1 MGLSKNITYEQ
12 IVGQFQL
19 ACDQHLAIASFDTG
33 TIDYLDASAVNRL
46 YPYVFLRPLSTIQA
60 NRVRTLSFELYSL
73 DQPKVA
79 SSSNTQVISNTEIYI
94 YDILSWFNFGP
105 TARQQTYQVDMVNG
119 LPVNEAFQDRL
130 FGWMATV
137 NVVTPWVE
145 DYCNYPD
152 L

>member
-12 IVGQFQL
+12 IIGQFQL
-19 ACDQHLAIASFDTG
+19 ACDQHIAIASFDSG

-46 YPYVFLRPLSTIQA
+46 YPYIYLRPMSTVQA

-79 SSSNTQVISNTEIYI
+79 SSPNTQVISNTELYI
-94 YDILSWFNFGP
+94 YDLMAWFNFGP
-105 TARQQTYQVDMVNG
+105 TPRQQTYEVDMINAI
-119 LPVNEAFQDRL
+119 PVNEAFQDRL

>member
-19 ACDQHLAIASFDTG
+19 ACDQHLAIASFDSG

-46 YPYVFLRPLSTIQA
+46 YPFIYLRPMSTVQA
-60 NRVRTLSFELYSL
+60 NRVRNLSFELYSL

-79 SSSNTQVISNTEIYI
+79 SSSNTQVISNTELYI
-94 YDILSWFNFGP
+94 YDLLAWFNFGT
-105 TARQQTYQVDMVNG
+105 TARQQTYEVDMINAI
-119 LPVNEAFQDRL
+119 PVNEAFQDRL
-130 FGWMATV
+130 YGWMATV

>member
-1 MGLSKNITYEQ
+1 MGLNKNITYEQ
-12 IVGQFQL
+12 IVGKFKE
-19 ACDQHLAIASFDTG
+19 ACDEHLAIASFDSG

-79 SSSNTQVISNTEIYI
+79 SSSNVPVISNTELYI
-94 YDILSWFNFGP
+94 YDILAWFNFGP
-105 TARQQTYQVDMVNG
+105 TNRQQTYQVNMVNG

-137 NVVTPWVE
+137 DVVTPWVE

>member
-19 ACDQHLAIASFDTG
+19 ACDQHLAIASFDSG

-46 YPYVFLRPLSTIQA
+46 YPFIYLRPMSTVQA
-60 NRVRTLSFELYSL
+60 NRVRNLSFELYSL

-79 SSSNTQVISNTEIYI
+79 SSSNTTVISNTELYI
-94 YDILSWFNFGP
+94 YDLMAWFNFGP
-105 TARQQTYQVDMVNG
+105 AERQQVYEVDMINAI
-119 LPVNEAFQDRL
+119 PVNEAFQDRL
-130 FGWMATV
+130 YGWMATV

>member
-19 ACDQHLAIASFDTG
+19 ACDQHLAIASFDSG

-46 YPYVFLRPLSTIQA
+46 YPYIYLRPMNTLQT

-79 SSSNTQVISNTEIYI
+79 SSSNTQVISNTELYI
-94 YDILSWFNFGP
+94 YDLMAWFNFG
-105 TARQQTYQVDMVNG
+105 TTQRQQTYEVDMVNAI
-119 LPVNEAFQDRL
+119 PVNEAFQDRL

>member
-19 ACDQHLAIASFDTG
+19 ACDQHLAIASFDSG

-46 YPYVFLRPLSTIQA
+46 YPFIYLRPMTTLQA
-60 NRVRTLSFELYSL
+60 GRLRTLSFELYSL

-79 SSSNTQVISNTEIYI
+79 SSSNTQVISNTELYI
-94 YDILSWFNFGP
+94 YDLMAWFNFGP
-105 TARQQTYQVDMVNG
+105 TVRQQTYEVDMVTAI
-119 LPVNEAFQDRL
+119 PVNEAFEDRL

>member
-19 ACDQHLAIASFDTG
+19 ACDQHLAIASFDSG

-46 YPYVFLRPLSTIQA
+46 YPYIYLRPMNTLQA

-79 SSSNTQVISNTEIYI
+79 SSSNTQVISNTELYI
-94 YDILSWFNFGP
+94 YDLMAWFNFGP
-105 TARQQTYQVDMVNG
+105 AVRQQTYQVDMVNAI
-119 LPVNEAFQDRL
+119 PVNEAFQDRL

>member
-12 IVGQFQL
+12 IVGKFQL
-19 ACDQHLAIASFDTG
+19 ACDQHLAIASFDSG

-46 YPYVFLRPLSTIQA
+46 YPFIYLRPMNTLQA

-79 SSSNTQVISNTEIYI
+79 SSSNTQVISNTELYI
-94 YDILSWFNFGP
+94 YDLMAWFNFGP
-105 TARQQTYQVDMVNG
+105 AERQQVYEVNMINAI
-119 LPVNEAFQDRL
+119 PVNEAFQDRL